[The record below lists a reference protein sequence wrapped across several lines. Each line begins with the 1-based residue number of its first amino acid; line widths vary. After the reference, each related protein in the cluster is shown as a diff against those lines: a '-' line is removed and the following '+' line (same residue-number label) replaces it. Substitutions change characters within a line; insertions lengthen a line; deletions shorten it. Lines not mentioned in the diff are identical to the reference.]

1 MSTGKFQLAI
11 GDRFEYPV
19 HLRVRD
25 KSETKDFRFHLEA
38 RRMEAEEA
46 RQLISGEGD
55 AEGLT
60 IKEFLHQNITNWR
73 GQRLVLD
80 DQGAPADFS
89 VEAFDAL
96 LSVSGAA
103 GVIYQGYIVALAAS
117 NGAEGA
123 RKN

>member
-1 MSTGKFQLAI
+1 MTTGKYQLAI

-25 KSETKDFRFHLEA
+25 GGDTKDFRFHLEG

-55 AEGLT
+55 AAGLT
-60 IKEFLHQNITNWR
+60 VKEFLHQNITNWR
-73 GQRLVLD
+73 GQRLVLED
-80 DQGAPADFS
+80 DKTPAAFS
-89 VEAFDAL
+89 TEAFDAM

-103 GVIYQGYIVALAAS
+103 GVIYQGYIVALAAT

>member
-1 MSTGKFQLAI
+1 MSTGKYQLAI

-55 AEGLT
+55 SAGLT
-60 IKEFLHQNITNWR
+60 VKEFLHQNITNWR

-80 DQGAPADFS
+80 DQGTPAPFG